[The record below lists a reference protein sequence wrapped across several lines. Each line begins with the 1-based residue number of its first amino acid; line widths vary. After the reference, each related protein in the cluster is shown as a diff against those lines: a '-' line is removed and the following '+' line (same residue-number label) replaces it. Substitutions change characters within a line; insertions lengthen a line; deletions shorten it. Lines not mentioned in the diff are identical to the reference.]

1 MILTENIASC
11 STSMH
16 PLCSRGK
23 VRFPDPIIFTSHP
36 TIPGSAGYCIT
47 SKKRSLGRCGRTVN
61 AFACKANVWG
71 FDSTRRRPQRK
82 IDTMK
87 LYSTLSKSVETL
99 ETLHPDRVYLF
110 VCGPTVY
117 DYPHLGHARTYVVF
131 DALAKYLRWTGKEV
145 FYLQNITDV
154 DDKII
159 NRAKEE
165 GVSQSMLSRKFETE
179 YLRDMQSL
187 GIDAVSYY
195 ARATTHIPEII
206 SQVERLI
213 ARGVAYITE
222 TGVYFN
228 VDTFAHNGELS
239 GQERTKRMS
248 RVTETTKQNP
258 LDFAL
263 WKLGEYGEYT
273 WDSPWGRGRPGW
285 HIEDTAISEKYFGQ
299 QYDIHGGGLDLIF
312 PHHEAEIAQME
323 SLEGKHPMVRY
334 WMHTGFLTVKGE
346 KMSKSLGNFIAI
358 RDALRTW
365 DKDVLRYFI
374 LLSHYRSPLQAT
386 DEGLANA
393 AKGLDHIRAIAT
405 QDKGA
410 DPEGRRA
417 FIEAM
422 ESDLNT
428 PMALAAIQKLAGSGD
443 LEALR
448 EYGQILGINFLT
460 ETSAP
465 LSVLHEIRAELRA
478 KKQFEVAD
486 FIRERMVAAG
496 ITITDAPL

>member
-1 MILTENIASC
+1 
-11 STSMH
+11 
-16 PLCSRGK
+16 
-23 VRFPDPIIFTSHP
+23 
-36 TIPGSAGYCIT
+36 
-47 SKKRSLGRCGRTVN
+47 
-61 AFACKANVWG
+61 
-71 FDSTRRRPQRK
+71 
-82 IDTMK
+82 MK
-87 LYSTLSKSVETL
+87 LYSTLSRTVEPL
-99 ETLHPDRVYLF
+99 VTLHPDRVALF

-117 DYPHLGHARTYVVF
+117 DYSHLGHARTYVVF
-131 DALAKYLRWTGKEV
+131 DVLAKYLRWTGKEV

-165 GVSQSMLSRKFETE
+165 GVSQSALARKFETE
-179 YLRDMQSL
+179 YLRDMKSL

-206 SQVERLI
+206 GQVQRLVDRN
-213 ARGVAYITE
+213 AAYVTE

-228 VDTFAHNGELS
+228 LDTFDHNGELS
-239 GQERTKRMS
+239 GQERAKRVS
-248 RVTETTKQNP
+248 RVTDATKHNP

-263 WKLGEYGEYT
+263 WKLGEFGEYT

-299 QYDIHGGGLDLIF
+299 QYDMHGGGLDLIF

-323 SLEGKHPMVRY
+323 SLEGKHPMVKY
-334 WMHTGFLTVKGE
+334 WLHTGFLTVKGE
-346 KMSKSLGNFIAI
+346 KMSKSLGNFITI
-358 RDALRTW
+358 RDALKTW
-365 DKDVLRYFI
+365 NRDVLRYCI

-386 DEGLANA
+386 DEGFLNA

-405 QDKGA
+405 KDKGPDA
-410 DPEGRRA
+410 EGRKA
-417 FIEAM
+417 FTDAM
-422 ESDLNT
+422 EADLNT
-428 PMALAAIQKLAGSGD
+428 PMAIAAIQKLAGSGD

-448 EYGQILGINFLT
+448 EYGEILGIRFLR

-465 LSVLHEIRAELRA
+465 LSVLQDIRAELRA

-486 FIRERMVAAG
+486 LIRERMAAAG
-496 ITITDAPL
+496 VPVTDKPL